1 MKNRNEL
8 EFGILLGK
16 TYWKVL
22 KIIVNKISK
31 DMYVILPIPYAGLHW
46 SIHSPKPPTHPDWLI
61 HVRSRKELEIE
72 EKVELELSSTLDYMT
87 DFVEGLIDS
96 VKIRPLTNEKV
107 LVMPPNLFS
116 SYIERQSGRKEQK
129 ILDIGNL
136 IRKTS
141 RGTFYKTRAK
151 YLPHLIREI
160 KQQNPSFDNEINIF
174 GLSDDRV
181 IIPVTSK
188 RMLELDPNQL
198 TEKLTNIQPINE
210 FFNPMQRAIDR
221 LRTSKPDLLQ
231 EWFTKNLK
239 RDFDNFLKP
248 LESSKP
254 QIVDFPRNR
263 VS

>member
-1 MKNRNEL
+1 
-8 EFGILLGK
+8 
-16 TYWKVL
+16 
-22 KIIVNKISK
+22 
-31 DMYVILPIPYAGLHW
+31 MYVILPIPYAGLHW
-46 SIHSPKPPTHPDWLI
+46 SIHSPKPPTHPNWLI

-96 VKIRPLTNEKV
+96 VKIRPLTNDKV

-116 SYIERQSGRKEQK
+116 SYIESQSGKKEQK
-129 ILDIGNL
+129 ILDIGHL
-136 IRKTS
+136 IRTTS

-151 YLPHLIREI
+151 YLPHLMREI
-160 KQQNPSFDNEINIF
+160 KKQNPSLDNAINIF
-174 GLSDDRV
+174 GLADDRV

-188 RMLELDPNQL
+188 RMLELDPRQL
-198 TEKLTNIQPINE
+198 TEKLRNIQPLNE

-231 EWFTKNLK
+231 EWFTKNLT

-254 QIVDFPRNR
+254 QIVDFPGKR
-263 VS
+263 VSQ